1 MKIFA
6 IIKDNI
12 YAKILFVIIA
22 FIIIFNRV
30 LYKLI
35 LDSFNSSGE
44 RSEESVAEEPV
55 EETSEESK
63 EEEPTEETSEE
74 IYNGTLSEKT
84 KEGFDN
90 IFSKLENNNT
100 DFNVYPNIEEKP
112 HHLIFNKNKFTPE
125 CCVLNYEYSSSDG
138 CPCITPEQQYYLQ
151 YRGNKNKCN

>member
-22 FIIIFNRV
+22 LIVIFNQV
-30 LYKLI
+30 LYKLF
-35 LDSFNSSGE
+35 LDTFNLSQ
-44 RSEESVAEEPV
+44 ES
-55 EETSEESK
+55 
-63 EEEPTEETSEE
+63 SEE
-74 IYNGTLSEKT
+74 ILEKTSDETPEEKYNGTLSEKT

-90 IFSKLENNNT
+90 IFSKLEKNIINF
-100 DFNVYPNIEEKP
+100 DVYPNIEEKP

-151 YRGNKNKCN
+151 YRGNKNKYN

>member
-22 FIIIFNRV
+22 FIIIFNQV

-44 RSEESVAEEPV
+44 
-55 EETSEESK
+55 TSEESLA
-63 EEEPTEETSEE
+63 EEPAEETSEE

>member
-22 FIIIFNRV
+22 LLVIFNQV

-35 LDSFNSSGE
+35 LDSFNS
-44 RSEESVAEEPV
+44 REEP
-55 EETSEESK
+55 
-63 EEEPTEETSEE
+63 EEEIEDEIQDESTEEK
-74 IYNGTLSEKT
+74 YNGTLSEKT
-84 KEGFDN
+84 KEGFNN
-90 IFSKLENNNT
+90 IFSKLGKNSS
-100 DFNVYPNIEEKP
+100 DFNIYPNIEQKP
-112 HHLIFNKNKFTPE
+112 HHVIFNKNKFTPE

>member
-22 FIIIFNRV
+22 FIIIFNQV

-35 LDSFNSSGE
+35 LDSFNLSGE
-44 RSEESVAEEPV
+44 ASEEVTEEETV
-55 EETSEESK
+55 EEE
-63 EEEPTEETSEE
+63 TEETSEE
-74 IYNGTLSEKT
+74 KYNGTLSEKT
-84 KEGFDN
+84 KEGFEN
-90 IFSKLENNNT
+90 IFNKLKKNRKKF
-100 DFNVYPNIEEKP
+100 DVYPNIEEKP
-112 HHLIFNKNKFTPE
+112 YHLIFHKNKFTPD
-125 CCVLNYEYSSSDG
+125 CCVINYEYSSTGG

>member
-22 FIIIFNRV
+22 FIIIFNQV

-35 LDSFNSSGE
+35 VDSFNLSGE
-44 RSEESVAEEPV
+44 VTEEETLEEDTVEEES
-55 EETSEESK
+55 EETSEEK
-63 EEEPTEETSEE
+63 
-74 IYNGTLSEKT
+74 YNGTLSEKT

-90 IFSKLENNNT
+90 IFSKLEKNIKK
-100 DFNVYPNIEEKP
+100 FNVYPNIEEKP
-112 HHLIFNKNKFTPE
+112 YHLIFHKNKFTPD
-125 CCVLNYEYSSSDG
+125 CCVINYEYSSTGG

-151 YRGNKNKCN
+151 YRGNKNKNKCN